1 MLEALT
7 DLPEG
12 VIGFEAVGEVT
23 SADYEQTLDPAIDA
37 IDGPVRFVYVLG
49 ERFDGYTAGAAWQD
63 AKMGVE
69 RCANCTGSRWS
80 PTPTGCATQRS
91 RILCTL
97 NGRGE
102 RHDLRTGGRL
112 GRQREFGHL
121 RPVRGGG

>member
-63 AKMGVE
+63 AKTGVE
-69 RCANCTGSRWS
+69 KMRKLHRVAVVTDTDWVRHALGMFGWMM
-80 PTPTGCATQRS
+80 PGKFELFGLDHRS
-91 RILCTL
+91 DAIAWAAA
-97 NGRGE
+97 
-102 RHDLRTGGRL
+102 D
-112 GRQREFGHL
+112 
-121 RPVRGGG
+121 